1 MHVDGVPVLC
11 LGCYNVIRTS
21 SKAVEADGVVLCPAC
36 EEPRDLGPIEVPDE
50 FPVADED
57 RQTLRP

>member
-1 MHVDGVPVLC
+1 MLC